1 MWRGWG
7 WNEEDRVGCRE
18 KQRQKKELENDAHR
32 DQRMLKP
39 PGLLHWASRLQV
51 PCGPLSPCCPLI
63 IRTPREREKTTGL
76 E

>member
-32 DQRMLKP
+32 TSGCP
-39 PGLLHWASRLQV
+39 
-51 PCGPLSPCCPLI
+51 SPQACC
-63 IRTPREREKTTGL
+63 TGL
-76 E
+76 PGFKSHAALYLPVAHL